1 MSVQVSQGLNATA
14 AKAFASEIERN
25 PEVESV
31 EPVLH
36 MTINENTGVHPAAV
50 SSAPND
56 QYWNRQWGLNSEN
69 GIDAPGAWATNTGSG
84 VTVAVIDSG
93 ITKHPDLDGK
103 VLPGYDFISDRYA
116 AGDGNGRDSDPSD
129 EAIGLVRGPAPGV
142 TCRRRGMGPT
152 WRALLALRPT
162 MLGVSQE
169 PPLAPRSCRF
179 ER

>member
-1 MSVQVSQGLNATA
+1 SMSVQVSQGLNATA

-36 MTINENTGVHPAAV
+36 KTINENTGVHPAAV

-84 VTVAVIDSG
+84 VT
-93 ITKHPDLDGK
+93 
-103 VLPGYDFISDRYA
+103 
-116 AGDGNGRDSDPSD
+116 
-129 EAIGLVRGPAPGV
+129 
-142 TCRRRGMGPT
+142 
-152 WRALLALRPT
+152 
-162 MLGVSQE
+162 
-169 PPLAPRSCRF
+169 
-179 ER
+179 